1 MWFVCDYSSNFP
13 LLDLKDDYPYCPN
26 WKTAHYNLA
35 RLGPKY
41 YPIDIYRKFENHR
54 QKRSTLYIKIAGGG
68 FAAFCWAAFENLVAG
83 RPLYARGYKYALYP
97 AIFVPLICVSHYYK
111 VLQTADN
118 ETRNILFMEKYPELF
133 PVMTRLKIGDIGKDD
148 FFNISAYYQGQ
159 PTGSP
164 SVWMFCSTLIQSS
177 LGLVLVYQY
186 RKTYL

>member
-1 MWFVCDYSSNFP
+1 MVKQFENSNFP
-13 LLDLKDDYPYCPN
+13 VLDLKDDYPYCPN
-26 WKTAHYNLA
+26 WQTAHYNLA

-54 QKRSTLYIKIAGGG
+54 QKKVNLYMKLGGGG
-68 FAAFCWAAFENLVAG
+68 FCAVFWAAVVNMVSG
-83 RPLYARGYKYALYP
+83 RPIYAKAYRYITYP
-97 AIFVPLICVSHYYK
+97 AIVSAFVLGSHYYK

-148 FFNISAYYQGQ
+148 FFNIAAYYQGQ

-164 SVWMFCSTLIQSS
+164 SV
-177 LGLVLVYQY
+177 
-186 RKTYL
+186 